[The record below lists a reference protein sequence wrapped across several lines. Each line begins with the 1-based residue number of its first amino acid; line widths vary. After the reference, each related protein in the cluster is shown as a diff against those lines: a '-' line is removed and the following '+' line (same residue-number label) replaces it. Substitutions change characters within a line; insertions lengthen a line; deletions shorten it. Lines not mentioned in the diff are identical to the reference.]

1 MEYKILSLKIRA
13 TTKIMAVRKMLIKHK
28 GTIGTGVVII
38 FFQVVCKKGLNYF
51 TIDGKV
57 V

>member
-1 MEYKILSLKIRA
+1 
-13 TTKIMAVRKMLIKHK
+13 MAVRKMLIKHK